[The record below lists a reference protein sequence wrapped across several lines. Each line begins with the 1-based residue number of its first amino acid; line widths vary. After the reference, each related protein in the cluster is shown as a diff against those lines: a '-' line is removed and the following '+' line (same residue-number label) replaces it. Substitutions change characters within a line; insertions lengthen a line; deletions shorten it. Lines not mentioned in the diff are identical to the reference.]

1 MKTNLMTLTCALALA
16 LNFGC
21 GKAPATPANNTNE
34 NGGQAKNQSAPNSPA
49 QPAANNAN
57 ENGAQANNPPA
68 EPAKPLPAPKPAGS
82 STTSFAAVTKHL
94 DAGGDFYLYWNA
106 KQVQDFVEKQI
117 KKAEALMQQEVP
129 APMQEEARL
138 YMKLAKAAYHDSGL
152 SSIDGF
158 GASSFDT
165 GTGIKRHAVMIHRD
179 PAKGDGLMWKALGTA
194 PHDLGGLKL
203 MPADTAYAIHGDFD
217 LPGTIDW
224 FKIFALRNLSLKQSS
239 LLLGVLQEMNKEA
252 GVDLEK
258 IIGTHDGEV
267 GMYIT
272 LNPNKMIDLDPQMME
287 MFLGGRRDYDTSAP
301 MKPMEANASSSDFD
315 GEDTGG
321 DAGGFSVPDPEGPG
335 FDHNTTQTQ
344 VEPPRRFDDAPPAPK
359 GFEEGF
365 DPDAKQIEL
374 PRESRNFATPAS
386 KGIERDFNPA
396 EKQAEPSRRFNEEQL
411 VPKGKRKF
419 AGDDPDFEGL
429 VAVEEFR
436 GRDRDMPSIK
446 VPEPGF
452 VLVLKVK
459 DDTLQNLV
467 NPLLQ
472 QIEAQ
477 TQQVGGATLHTI
489 PVPPGGPPVSLSPT
503 LMRTGNYLV
512 FTSTVDLAKE
522 IVAVQ
527 GGQGPGL
534 AGSEEFKKLTQDLD
548 LKGNMITFTT
558 GRIGQYFGDIF
569 GKMMEM
575 ESGGDMPKGVQ
586 DWMGDLFST
595 GISSQVSLLKVTDEG
610 YLIQNRT
617 TGSMPMDP
625 VIGVAIAAVPLA
637 VAAAASAPSVLPE
650 IERSKARAN
659 RYKSI
664 NNMSQIT
671 RALHNYADENGGKL
685 PPADKWCD
693 AIMRAVGSPK
703 VFVSPLDQDAMAQSR
718 TGKKVS
724 SYAFNAALA
733 GKSLYKL
740 NGQTILVFE
749 CNLGWNGSGGLKDLH
764 KNVPPDQWNVA
775 LVSGDSQLTNPNH
788 MQRRQMRWS
797 PPERRDTGGEAEGG
811 DTGN

>member
-1 MKTNLMTLTCALALA
+1 
-16 LNFGC
+16 
-21 GKAPATPANNTNE
+21 
-34 NGGQAKNQSAPNSPA
+34 
-49 QPAANNAN
+49 
-57 ENGAQANNPPA
+57 
-68 EPAKPLPAPKPAGS
+68 
-82 STTSFAAVTKHL
+82 
-94 DAGGDFYLYWNA
+94 
-106 KQVQDFVEKQI
+106 
-117 KKAEALMQQEVP
+117 
-129 APMQEEARL
+129 
-138 YMKLAKAAYHDSGL
+138 
-152 SSIDGF
+152 
-158 GASSFDT
+158 
-165 GTGIKRHAVMIHRD
+165 
-179 PAKGDGLMWKALGTA
+179 
-194 PHDLGGLKL
+194 
-203 MPADTAYAIHGDFD
+203 
-217 LPGTIDW
+217 
-224 FKIFALRNLSLKQSS
+224 
-239 LLLGVLQEMNKEA
+239 
-252 GVDLEK
+252 
-258 IIGTHDGEV
+258 
-267 GMYIT
+267 
-272 LNPNKMIDLDPQMME
+272 
-287 MFLGGRRDYDTSAP
+287 
-301 MKPMEANASSSDFD
+301 
-315 GEDTGG
+315 
-321 DAGGFSVPDPEGPG
+321 
-335 FDHNTTQTQ
+335 
-344 VEPPRRFDDAPPAPK
+344 
-359 GFEEGF
+359 
-365 DPDAKQIEL
+365 
-374 PRESRNFATPAS
+374 
-386 KGIERDFNPA
+386 
-396 EKQAEPSRRFNEEQL
+396 
-411 VPKGKRKF
+411 
-419 AGDDPDFEGL
+419 
-429 VAVEEFR
+429 
-436 GRDRDMPSIK
+436 MPSIK

-595 GISSQVSLLKVTDEG
+595 GISSQVSLLKVMDEG

-659 RYKSI
+659 RMKSI
-664 NNMSQIT
+664 NNMRQMSNGLQM
-671 RALHNYADENGGKL
+671 YAQENGGKL
-685 PPADKWCD
+685 PPSDKWCD
-693 AIMRAVGSPK
+693 AIMPYIHGRG
-703 VFVSPLDQDAMAQSR
+703 FVSPQDSKAVAEFA

-733 GKSLYKL
+733 GKSLHEL
-740 NGQTILVFE
+740 DHRTVLVFE
-749 CNLGWNGSGGLKDLH
+749 CNLGWNGTGGLKDLH
-764 KNVPPDQWNVA
+764 KNVPPDQWNVT
-775 LVSGDSQLTNPNH
+775 LVDGSSWQTNPNE
-788 MQRRQMRWS
+788 MQRSQMRWS
-797 PPERRDTGGEAEGG
+797 PPKRRNTGGKAEGG

>member
-1 MKTNLMTLTCALALA
+1 MKTNLMILTCALALA

-21 GKAPATPANNTNE
+21 GKAPATPANNANE
-34 NGGQAKNQSAPNSPA
+34 NGGQAKNQPAPNSPA

-57 ENGAQANNPPA
+57 ENGAQANNPPVQ
-68 EPAKPLPAPKPAGS
+68 PAKPLPAPKPAGS

-106 KQVQDFVEKQI
+106 KQVQDFVDKQI

-217 LPGTIDW
+217 LPGTINW
-224 FKIFALRNLSLKQSS
+224 FKGFALRNLSLKQSS

-287 MFLGGRRDYDTSAP
+287 MFLGGGRDSDASAP
-301 MKPMEANASSSDFD
+301 SEVRQATV
-315 GEDTGG
+315 EDSIG
-321 DAGGFSVPDPEGPG
+321 DADAPEES
-335 FDHNTTQTQ
+335 TEE
-344 VEPPRRFDDAPPAPK
+344 VEPPAEPAPRRRFDDAPPAPK
-359 GFEEGF
+359 GFEKGF
-365 DPDAKQIEL
+365 DPEEKQIEL
-374 PRESRNFATPAS
+374 PRESRNFARPAS

-396 EKQAEPSRRFNEEQL
+396 EKQAEPSRRFNEPATASEDF
-411 VPKGKRKF
+411 KRNF
-419 AGDDPDFEGL
+419 EGDDPDFEGK

-595 GISSQVSLLKVTDEG
+595 GISSQVSLLKVMDEG

-659 RYKSI
+659 RMKSI
-664 NNMSQIT
+664 NNMRQMSNGLQM
-671 RALHNYADENGGKL
+671 YAQENGGKL
-685 PPADKWCD
+685 PPSDKWCD
-693 AIMRAVGSPK
+693 AIMPYFHGRG
-703 VFVSPLDQDAMAQSR
+703 FVSPQDSKAVAEFA

-733 GKSLYKL
+733 GKSLHEL
-740 NGQTILVFE
+740 DHRTVLVFE
-749 CNLGWNGSGGLKDLH
+749 CNLGWNGTGGLKDLH
-764 KNVPPDQWNVA
+764 KNVPPDQWNVT
-775 LVSGDSQLTNPNH
+775 LVDGSSWQTNPNE
-788 MQRRQMRWS
+788 MQRSQMRWS
-797 PPERRDTGGEAEGG
+797 PPKRRNTGGKAEGG

>member
-68 EPAKPLPAPKPAGS
+68 QPAKPLPAPKPAGP

-106 KQVQDFVEKQI
+106 KQVQDFVDKQI

-179 PAKGDGLMWKALGTA
+179 PAKGDGLMWTALGTA

-217 LPGTIDW
+217 LPGTINW
-224 FKIFALRNLSLKQSS
+224 FKGFALRNLSLKQSS

-287 MFLGGRRDYDTSAP
+287 MFLGGGRDSDASAP
-301 MKPMEANASSSDFD
+301 SEGSGTVRWKDSN
-315 GEDTGG
+315 G
-321 DAGGFSVPDPEGPG
+321 DAVDFSVPDPEGSPEGPG
-335 FDHNTTQTQ
+335 FDPDAKQT
-344 VEPPRRFDDAPPAPK
+344 EPRRRFDDAPPAPK
-359 GFEEGF
+359 GFEKGF
-365 DPDAKQIEL
+365 DPEEKQIEL
-374 PRESRNFATPAS
+374 PRESRNFARPAS

-396 EKQAEPSRRFNEEQL
+396 EKQAEPSRRFNEAFNEASPA
-411 VPKGKRKF
+411 PKGF
-419 AGDDPDFEGL
+419 AEE
-429 VAVEEFR
+429 AEEFR
-436 GRDRDMPSIK
+436 GRGRDMPSIK

-595 GISSQVSLLKVTDEG
+595 GISSQVSLLKVMDEG

-650 IERSKARAN
+650 IERSRARSN

-664 NNMSQIT
+664 NNMSRIT
-671 RALHNYADENGGKL
+671 VALHDYAQENGGKL

-703 VFVSPLDQDAMAQSR
+703 VFVSPLDQDAIAQSR

-733 GKSLYKL
+733 GKSLHEL
-740 NGQTILVFE
+740 DHRTVLVFE
-749 CNLGWNGSGGLKDLH
+749 CNLGWNGTGGLKDLH
-764 KNVPPDQWNVA
+764 KNVPPDQWNVT
-775 LVSGDSQLTNPNH
+775 LVDGSSWQTNPNE
-788 MQRRQMRWS
+788 MQRSQMRWS
-797 PPERRDTGGEAEGG
+797 PPKRRNTGGKAEGG

>member
-1 MKTNLMTLTCALALA
+1 M
-16 LNFGC
+16 
-21 GKAPATPANNTNE
+21 P
-34 NGGQAKNQSAPNSPA
+34 S
-49 QPAANNAN
+49 
-57 ENGAQANNPPA
+57 
-68 EPAKPLPAPKPAGS
+68 
-82 STTSFAAVTKHL
+82 
-94 DAGGDFYLYWNA
+94 
-106 KQVQDFVEKQI
+106 
-117 KKAEALMQQEVP
+117 
-129 APMQEEARL
+129 EEA
-138 YMKLAKAAYHDSGL
+138 
-152 SSIDGF
+152 
-158 GASSFDT
+158 
-165 GTGIKRHAVMIHRD
+165 
-179 PAKGDGLMWKALGTA
+179 
-194 PHDLGGLKL
+194 
-203 MPADTAYAIHGDFD
+203 
-217 LPGTIDW
+217 
-224 FKIFALRNLSLKQSS
+224 
-239 LLLGVLQEMNKEA
+239 
-252 GVDLEK
+252 
-258 IIGTHDGEV
+258 
-267 GMYIT
+267 
-272 LNPNKMIDLDPQMME
+272 
-287 MFLGGRRDYDTSAP
+287 
-301 MKPMEANASSSDFD
+301 
-315 GEDTGG
+315 
-321 DAGGFSVPDPEGPG
+321 
-335 FDHNTTQTQ
+335 
-344 VEPPRRFDDAPPAPK
+344 
-359 GFEEGF
+359 
-365 DPDAKQIEL
+365 
-374 PRESRNFATPAS
+374 
-386 KGIERDFNPA
+386 
-396 EKQAEPSRRFNEEQL
+396 
-411 VPKGKRKF
+411 
-419 AGDDPDFEGL
+419 
-429 VAVEEFR
+429 EEFR
-436 GRDRDMPSIK
+436 GRGRDMPSIK

-575 ESGGDMPKGVQ
+575 ESGGDIPKGVQ

-595 GISSQVSLLKVTDEG
+595 GISSQVSLLKVMDEG

-659 RYKSI
+659 RIKSI
-664 NNMSQIT
+664 SNMSQMSKG
-671 RALHNYADENGGKL
+671 LMSYADDNGGKL

-693 AIMRAVGSPK
+693 AIMRAVGSPM

-733 GKSLYKL
+733 GKSLHEL
-740 NGQTILVFE
+740 DHRTILVFE
-749 CNLGWNGSGGLKDLH
+749 CNLGWNGTGGLKDLH

-775 LVSGDSQLTNPNH
+775 LVSGSSQLTNPNH
-788 MQRRQMRWS
+788 MQRSQMRWS
-797 PPERRDTGGEAEGG
+797 PPKRRNTGGKAEGG

>member
-1 MKTNLMTLTCALALA
+1 
-16 LNFGC
+16 
-21 GKAPATPANNTNE
+21 
-34 NGGQAKNQSAPNSPA
+34 
-49 QPAANNAN
+49 
-57 ENGAQANNPPA
+57 
-68 EPAKPLPAPKPAGS
+68 LPAPKPAGP

-106 KQVQDFVEKQI
+106 KQVQDFVDKQI

-217 LPGTIDW
+217 LPGTINW
-224 FKIFALRNLSLKQSS
+224 FKGFALRNLSLKQSS

-287 MFLGGRRDYDTSAP
+287 MFLGGGRDYGEEGHAVP
-301 MKPMEANASSSDFD
+301 AGVEATT
-315 GEDTGG
+315 GEDSSG
-321 DAGGFSVPDPEGPG
+321 DAGGPDEDILEGITEGVPRFDP
-335 FDHNTTQTQ
+335 DAKQI
-344 VEPPRRFDDAPPAPK
+344 EPQRRFDDAPPAPK
-359 GFEEGF
+359 GFEKGF
-365 DPDAKQIEL
+365 DPGEKQIGL
-374 PRESRNFATPAS
+374 PRESRNFARPAS

-396 EKQAEPSRRFNEEQL
+396 EKQAEPSRRFNEPATASEDF
-411 VPKGKRKF
+411 KRNF
-419 AGDDPDFEGL
+419 EGDDPDFEGL

-436 GRDRDMPSIK
+436 GRGRDMPSIK

-595 GISSQVSLLKVTDEG
+595 GISSQVSLLKVMDEG

-659 RYKSI
+659 RMKSI
-664 NNMSQIT
+664 NNMRQMSNGLQM
-671 RALHNYADENGGKL
+671 YAQENGGKL
-685 PPADKWCD
+685 PPSDKWCD
-693 AIMRAVGSPK
+693 AIMPYFHGRG
-703 VFVSPLDQDAMAQSR
+703 FVSPQDSKAVAEFA

-733 GKSLYKL
+733 GKSLHEL
-740 NGQTILVFE
+740 DHRTVLVFE
-749 CNLGWNGSGGLKDLH
+749 CNLGWNGTGGLKDLH
-764 KNVPPDQWNVA
+764 KNMPPDQWNVT
-775 LVSGDSQLTNPNH
+775 LVDGSSWQTNPNE
-788 MQRRQMRWS
+788 MQRSQMRWS
-797 PPERRDTGGEAEGG
+797 PPKRRNTGGKAEGG

>member
-1 MKTNLMTLTCALALA
+1 
-16 LNFGC
+16 
-21 GKAPATPANNTNE
+21 
-34 NGGQAKNQSAPNSPA
+34 
-49 QPAANNAN
+49 
-57 ENGAQANNPPA
+57 
-68 EPAKPLPAPKPAGS
+68 
-82 STTSFAAVTKHL
+82 
-94 DAGGDFYLYWNA
+94 
-106 KQVQDFVEKQI
+106 
-117 KKAEALMQQEVP
+117 
-129 APMQEEARL
+129 ARL

-575 ESGGDMPKGVQ
+575 ESGGDIPKGVQ

-595 GISSQVSLLKVTDEG
+595 GISSQVSLLKVMDEG

-659 RYKSI
+659 RIKSI
-664 NNMSQIT
+664 NNMRQIT

-693 AIMRAVGSPK
+693 AIMRVVGSPM
-703 VFVSPLDQDAMAQSR
+703 VFVSPLDQDAIAQSR

-733 GKSLYKL
+733 GKSLHEL
-740 NGQTILVFE
+740 DHRTVLVFE

-788 MQRRQMRWS
+788 MQRSQMRWS
-797 PPERRDTGGEAEGG
+797 PPKRRNTGGKAEGG

>member
-1 MKTNLMTLTCALALA
+1 
-16 LNFGC
+16 
-21 GKAPATPANNTNE
+21 
-34 NGGQAKNQSAPNSPA
+34 
-49 QPAANNAN
+49 
-57 ENGAQANNPPA
+57 
-68 EPAKPLPAPKPAGS
+68 
-82 STTSFAAVTKHL
+82 
-94 DAGGDFYLYWNA
+94 
-106 KQVQDFVEKQI
+106 
-117 KKAEALMQQEVP
+117 
-129 APMQEEARL
+129 
-138 YMKLAKAAYHDSGL
+138 
-152 SSIDGF
+152 
-158 GASSFDT
+158 
-165 GTGIKRHAVMIHRD
+165 
-179 PAKGDGLMWKALGTA
+179 
-194 PHDLGGLKL
+194 
-203 MPADTAYAIHGDFD
+203 
-217 LPGTIDW
+217 
-224 FKIFALRNLSLKQSS
+224 
-239 LLLGVLQEMNKEA
+239 
-252 GVDLEK
+252 
-258 IIGTHDGEV
+258 
-267 GMYIT
+267 
-272 LNPNKMIDLDPQMME
+272 MME
-287 MFLGGRRDYDTSAP
+287 MFLGSGRDYDTSAP
-301 MKPMEANASSSDFD
+301 MNAEATT
-315 GEDTGG
+315 GEDSSG
-321 DAGGFSVPDPEGPG
+321 DADAPEES
-335 FDHNTTQTQ
+335 TEE
-344 VEPPRRFDDAPPAPK
+344 VEPPAEPEPRRRFDDAPSAPK
-359 GFEEGF
+359 GFEKGF
-365 DPDAKQIEL
+365 DPEEEQIEL
-374 PRESRNFATPAS
+374 PRESRNFARPAS

-396 EKQAEPSRRFNEEQL
+396 EKQAEPSRRFNEPATASEDF
-411 VPKGKRKF
+411 KRNF
-419 AGDDPDFEGL
+419 EGDDPDFEGK

-595 GISSQVSLLKVTDEG
+595 GISSQVSLLKVMDEG

-659 RYKSI
+659 RIKSI
-664 NNMSQIT
+664 SNMSQMSKG
-671 RALHNYADENGGKL
+671 LMSYADDNGGKL

-693 AIMRAVGSPK
+693 AIMRAVGSPM
-703 VFVSPLDQDAMAQSR
+703 VFVSPLDQDAIAQSR

-733 GKSLYKL
+733 GKSLHEL
-740 NGQTILVFE
+740 DHRTVLVFE
-749 CNLGWNGSGGLKDLH
+749 CNLGWNGTGGLKDLH

-775 LVSGDSQLTNPNH
+775 LVSGSSQLTNPNH
-788 MQRRQMRWS
+788 MQRSQMRWS
-797 PPERRDTGGEAEGG
+797 PPKRRNTGGKAEGG

>member
-106 KQVQDFVEKQI
+106 KQVQDFVDKQI

-194 PHDLGGLKL
+194 PHELGGLKL

-217 LPGTIDW
+217 LPGTINW
-224 FKIFALRNLSLKQSS
+224 FKGFALRNLSLKQSS

-287 MFLGGRRDYDTSAP
+287 MFLGGGRDSDASAP
-301 MKPMEANASSSDFD
+301 SEVRQATV
-315 GEDTGG
+315 EDSIG
-321 DAGGFSVPDPEGPG
+321 DADAPEES
-335 FDHNTTQTQ
+335 TEE
-344 VEPPRRFDDAPPAPK
+344 VEPPAEPAPRRRFDDAPPAPK
-359 GFEEGF
+359 GFEKGF
-365 DPDAKQIEL
+365 DPEEKQIEL
-374 PRESRNFATPAS
+374 PRESRNFARPAS

-396 EKQAEPSRRFNEEQL
+396 EKQAEPSRRFNEPATASEDF
-411 VPKGKRKF
+411 KRNF
-419 AGDDPDFEGL
+419 EGDDPDFEGK

-595 GISSQVSLLKVTDEG
+595 GISSQVSLLKVMDEG

-650 IERSKARAN
+650 IERSRARSN

-664 NNMSQIT
+664 NNMSRIT
-671 RALHNYADENGGKL
+671 VALHDYAQENGGKL

-693 AIMRAVGSPK
+693 AIMRVVGSPM
-703 VFVSPLDQDAMAQSR
+703 VFVSPLDQDAIAQSR

-733 GKSLYKL
+733 GKSLHEL
-740 NGQTILVFE
+740 DHRTVLVFE
-749 CNLGWNGSGGLKDLH
+749 CNLGWNGTGGLKDLH

-775 LVSGDSQLTNPNH
+775 LVSGSSQLTNPNH
-788 MQRRQMRWS
+788 MQRSQMRWS
-797 PPERRDTGGEAEGG
+797 PPKRRNTGGKAEGG

>member
-1 MKTNLMTLTCALALA
+1 MKTNLMILTCALALA

-68 EPAKPLPAPKPAGS
+68 QPAKPLPAPKPAGS

-106 KQVQDFVEKQI
+106 KQVQDFVDKQI

-194 PHDLGGLKL
+194 PHELGGLKL

-217 LPGTIDW
+217 LPGTINW
-224 FKIFALRNLSLKQSS
+224 FKGFALRNLSLKQSS

-287 MFLGGRRDYDTSAP
+287 MFLGGGRDSDASAP
-301 MKPMEANASSSDFD
+301 SEVRQATV
-315 GEDTGG
+315 EDSIG
-321 DAGGFSVPDPEGPG
+321 DADAPEES
-335 FDHNTTQTQ
+335 TEE
-344 VEPPRRFDDAPPAPK
+344 VEPPAEPAPRRRFDDAPPAPK
-359 GFEEGF
+359 GFEKGF
-365 DPDAKQIEL
+365 DPEEKQIEL
-374 PRESRNFATPAS
+374 PRESRNFARPAS

-396 EKQAEPSRRFNEEQL
+396 EKQAEPSRRFNEPATASEDF
-411 VPKGKRKF
+411 KRNF
-419 AGDDPDFEGL
+419 EGDDPDFEGK

-659 RYKSI
+659 RMKSI
-664 NNMSQIT
+664 NNMRQMSNGLQM
-671 RALHNYADENGGKL
+671 YAQENGGKL
-685 PPADKWCD
+685 PPSDKWCD
-693 AIMRAVGSPK
+693 AIMPYFHGRG
-703 VFVSPLDQDAMAQSR
+703 FVSPQDSKAVAEFA

-733 GKSLYKL
+733 GKSLHEL
-740 NGQTILVFE
+740 DHRTVLVFE
-749 CNLGWNGSGGLKDLH
+749 CNLGWNGTGGLKDLH
-764 KNVPPDQWNVA
+764 KNVPPDQWNVT
-775 LVSGDSQLTNPNH
+775 LVDGSSQLTNPNH
-788 MQRRQMRWS
+788 MQRSQMRWS
-797 PPERRDTGGEAEGG
+797 PPKRRNTGGKAEGG

>member
-1 MKTNLMTLTCALALA
+1 MKTNLMILTCALALA

-21 GKAPATPANNTNE
+21 GKAPATPANNANE
-34 NGGQAKNQSAPNSPA
+34 NGGQAKNQPAPNSPA

-57 ENGAQANNPPA
+57 ENGAQANNPPVQ
-68 EPAKPLPAPKPAGS
+68 PAKPLPAPKPAGS

-106 KQVQDFVEKQI
+106 KQVQDFVDKQI

-217 LPGTIDW
+217 LPGTINW
-224 FKIFALRNLSLKQSS
+224 FKGFALRNLSLKQSS

-287 MFLGGRRDYDTSAP
+287 MFLGGGRDYEPTAQGEVRQATVED
-301 MKPMEANASSSDFD
+301 SS
-315 GEDTGG
+315 G
-321 DAGGFSVPDPEGPG
+321 DAGGAGEDILEGITEGVPRFDP
-335 FDHNTTQTQ
+335 DAKQT
-344 VEPPRRFDDAPPAPK
+344 EPRRRFDDAPPAPK
-359 GFEEGF
+359 GFEKGF
-365 DPDAKQIEL
+365 DPDAKEIEL
-374 PRESRNFATPAS
+374 PR
-386 KGIERDFNPA
+386 
-396 EKQAEPSRRFNEEQL
+396 RFNEAPPASEDF
-411 VPKGKRKF
+411 KRNF

-429 VAVEEFR
+429 VEAEEFR
-436 GRDRDMPSIK
+436 GRGRDMPSIK

-595 GISSQVSLLKVTDEG
+595 GISSQVSLLKVMDEG

-659 RYKSI
+659 RMKSI
-664 NNMSQIT
+664 NNMRQMSNGLQM
-671 RALHNYADENGGKL
+671 YAQENGGKL
-685 PPADKWCD
+685 PPSDKWCD
-693 AIMRAVGSPK
+693 AIMPYFHGRG
-703 VFVSPLDQDAMAQSR
+703 FVSPQDSKAVAEFA

-733 GKSLYKL
+733 GKSLHEL
-740 NGQTILVFE
+740 DHRTVLVFE
-749 CNLGWNGSGGLKDLH
+749 CNLGWNGTGGLKDLH
-764 KNVPPDQWNVA
+764 KNVPPDQWNVT
-775 LVSGDSQLTNPNH
+775 LVDGSSWQTNPNE
-788 MQRRQMRWS
+788 MQRSQMRWS
-797 PPERRDTGGEAEGG
+797 PPKRRNTGGKAEGG

>member
-21 GKAPATPANNTNE
+21 GKAPATPANTTNE
-34 NGGQAKNQSAPNSPA
+34 NGGQAKNQPAPNSPA

-57 ENGAQANNPPA
+57 ENDAQASNPPA
-68 EPAKPLPAPKPAGS
+68 QPAKPLPAPKPAGP

-117 KKAEALMQQEVP
+117 KKVETLMQQEVP

-217 LPGTIDW
+217 LPGTINW
-224 FKIFALRNLSLKQSS
+224 FKGFALRNLSLKQSS
-239 LLLGVLQEMNKEA
+239 LLLGMLQEMNKEA

-287 MFLGGRRDYDTSAP
+287 MFLGSGRDYDTSAP
-301 MKPMEANASSSDFD
+301 MNAEATT
-315 GEDTGG
+315 GEDSSG
-321 DAGGFSVPDPEGPG
+321 DADGFSVPDPSE
-335 FDHNTTQTQ
+335 
-344 VEPPRRFDDAPPAPK
+344 EPR
-359 GFEEGF
+359 F

-374 PRESRNFATPAS
+374 PRESRGFATPAS

-396 EKQAEPSRRFNEEQL
+396 EKQAEPSRRFNEAPPA
-411 VPKGKRKF
+411 PKGFERNF

-534 AGSEEFKKLTQDLD
+534 AGTEEFKKLTQDLD

-595 GISSQVSLLKVTDEG
+595 GISSQVSLLKVMDEG

-650 IERSKARAN
+650 IERSRARSN

-664 NNMSQIT
+664 NNMSRIT
-671 RALHNYADENGGKL
+671 VALHDYAQENGGKL

-693 AIMRAVGSPK
+693 AIMHEVGSPM
-703 VFVSPLDQDAMAQSR
+703 VFVSPLDQDAIAQSR

-733 GKSLYKL
+733 GKSLREL
-740 NGQTILVFE
+740 NRYNSRHTILVFE

-775 LVSGDSQLTNPNH
+775 LVNGDSQLTNPNQ
-788 MQRRQMRWS
+788 MQRSQMRWS
-797 PPERRDTGGEAEGG
+797 PPERRDTGGEA
-811 DTGN
+811 GN

>member
-106 KQVQDFVEKQI
+106 KQVQDFVDKQI

-179 PAKGDGLMWKALGTA
+179 PAKGDGLMWKALGAA
-194 PHDLGGLKL
+194 PHELGGLKL

-217 LPGTIDW
+217 LPGTINW
-224 FKIFALRNLSLKQSS
+224 FKGFALRNLSLKQSS

-287 MFLGGRRDYDTSAP
+287 MFLGGGRDSDASAP
-301 MKPMEANASSSDFD
+301 SEVRQATV
-315 GEDTGG
+315 EDSIG
-321 DAGGFSVPDPEGPG
+321 DADAPEES
-335 FDHNTTQTQ
+335 TEE
-344 VEPPRRFDDAPPAPK
+344 VEPPAEPAPRRRFDDAPPAPK
-359 GFEEGF
+359 GFEKGF
-365 DPDAKQIEL
+365 DPEEKQIEL
-374 PRESRNFATPAS
+374 PRESRNFARPAS

-396 EKQAEPSRRFNEEQL
+396 EKQAEPSRRFNEPATASEDF
-411 VPKGKRKF
+411 KRNF
-419 AGDDPDFEGL
+419 EGDDPDFEGK

-595 GISSQVSLLKVTDEG
+595 GISSQVSLLKVMDEG

-650 IERSKARAN
+650 IERSRARSN

-664 NNMSQIT
+664 NNMSRIT
-671 RALHNYADENGGKL
+671 VALHDYAQENGGKL

-693 AIMRAVGSPK
+693 AIMRVVGSPM
-703 VFVSPLDQDAMAQSR
+703 VFVSPLDQDAIAQSR

-733 GKSLYKL
+733 GKSLHEL
-740 NGQTILVFE
+740 DHRTVLVFE
-749 CNLGWNGSGGLKDLH
+749 CNLGWNGTGGLKDLH
-764 KNVPPDQWNVA
+764 KNVPPDQWNVT
-775 LVSGDSQLTNPNH
+775 LVDGSSWQTNPNE
-788 MQRRQMRWS
+788 MQRSQMRWS
-797 PPERRDTGGEAEGG
+797 PPKRRNTGGKAEGG